1 VTGFPEF
8 SSDPVVL
15 AEQIAHYSRLAL
27 TPWPP
32 SPPADSDALNY
43 DLLMDARAEAIHPD
57 AYPPLDED
65 LVLTPVLAGSLHAS
79 ANQPPSLTPPP
90 PAGGSAA
97 NPSDASSPRGSNAR
111 AA

>member
-32 SPPADSDALNY
+32 SPPADSDAVNY
-43 DLLMDARAEAIHPD
+43 DALMDARAEALHPD
-57 AYPPLDED
+57 FYPPLEED
-65 LVLTPVLAGSLHAS
+65 LHPTVLAGSLHAS
-79 ANQPPSLTPPP
+79 ANQPPSLTPSP

-97 NPSDASSPRGSNAR
+97 NPSDASSPRGANAR